1 MIYAMSDIHGQYNL
15 FVKRIEQIKPLLEG
29 DNKLILL
36 GDFIDRGNKSFECLK
51 LAFDLEQ
58 EFGKEK
64 VIVLKGNH
72 EVWFE
77 EFLFLNEDVWL
88 AEDKDFF
95 TSGTFLTKEQF
106 KELDVLPNREARI
119 DYVKKCIKES
129 HKELLAWMRKLR
141 LFYETDTQI
150 FVHAG
155 VDEDIPEEEAEW
167 CTIGTPDYVMTG
179 KFPPTTGHFYK
190 DIIAGHVAASHL
202 ARDLSFSGIFFDG
215 ESHYYIDGSAAKF
228 RRVLCLAYDEKE
240 KKYYQF
246 EEDGKLKE
254 IKGYKYGS

>member
-1 MIYAMSDIHGQYNL
+1 MSDIHGQYNL
-15 FVKRIEQIKPLLEG
+15 FVKRIEQIKPLLED

-129 HKELLAWMRKLR
+129 HKELLAWMSIKCQDRM
-141 LFYETDTQI
+141 Y
-150 FVHAG
+150 
-155 VDEDIPEEEAEW
+155 
-167 CTIGTPDYVMTG
+167 
-179 KFPPTTGHFYK
+179 
-190 DIIAGHVAASHL
+190 
-202 ARDLSFSGIFFDG
+202 
-215 ESHYYIDGSAAKF
+215 
-228 RRVLCLAYDEKE
+228 
-240 KKYYQF
+240 KKYY
-246 EEDGKLKE
+246 
-254 IKGYKYGS
+254 IKMYN

>member
-77 EFLFLNEDVWL
+77 ELCFLNEDVWL

-95 TSGTFLTKEQF
+95 TSGTFLTQS
-106 KELDVLPNREARI
+106 V
-119 DYVKKCIKES
+119 
-129 HKELLAWMRKLR
+129 
-141 LFYETDTQI
+141 
-150 FVHAG
+150 
-155 VDEDIPEEEAEW
+155 
-167 CTIGTPDYVMTG
+167 
-179 KFPPTTGHFYK
+179 
-190 DIIAGHVAASHL
+190 II
-202 ARDLSFSGIFFDG
+202 
-215 ESHYYIDGSAAKF
+215 
-228 RRVLCLAYDEKE
+228 
-240 KKYYQF
+240 
-246 EEDGKLKE
+246 
-254 IKGYKYGS
+254 